1 MLFSHGNADDIGTCT
16 AYCMWMAET
25 FGVNVVTYDYRGYG
39 HSCPGDGTEKDLCE
53 FIEAALSDIDR
64 HRKPENA
71 LILVGKSLG
80 SVPTMYLAAH
90 QHQKVDGVVIIS
102 GLATGARA
110 FLQTPL
116 IPDWIKKKFDDV
128 FGNNIKQE
136 KLIQCQ
142 VFVIHGTE
150 DSVIPVQNAHLL
162 LAHMHTNAYWPP
174 LFIKAGHNDVEL
186 NGDKLFD
193 SKLDQFLQHCETLHR
208 AKLEVKNNH
217 F

>member
-1 MLFSHGNADDIGTCT
+1 MLFSHGNSDDIGTCT

-39 HSCPGDGTEKDLCE
+39 HSCPGDGTETDLCD
-53 FIEAALSDIDR
+53 FINAVLDDIGR
-64 HRKPENA
+64 HRDPENA

-90 QHQKVDGVVIIS
+90 QHSKVDGVVIIS

-110 FLQTPL
+110 FLHTPL
-116 IPDWIKKKFDDV
+116 IPNWIKKKFDDV

-136 KLIQCQ
+136 RMVDCQ
-142 VFVIHGTE
+142 VFIIHGTE
-150 DSVIPVQNAHLL
+150 DSIIPVQNAHLL
-162 LAHMHTNAYWPP
+162 LANMSTNAYWPP

-186 NGDKLFD
+186 NGDRLFD
-193 SKLDQFLQHCETLHR
+193 AKLDQFFQHCAQLHR
-208 AKLEVKNNH
+208 AKLDLYEDS